1 MKALPQNRNEHMNHT
16 SESNSVQP
24 AKKLL
29 NRFNLWADGELH
41 TPEPSV
47 GERVRYRDGLNK
59 WRYVY
64 GHLKESGSKMVIVA
78 LDSGRDACIPKGW
91 IEGV

>member
-1 MKALPQNRNEHMNHT
+1 MSTIPKSQTTDKP
-16 SESNSVQP
+16 V
-24 AKKLL
+24 KKL
-29 NRFNLWADGELH
+29 FNLWADGELH

-64 GHLKESGSKMVIVA
+64 GHLKERGSLMVVVA
-78 LDSGRDACIPKGW
+78 LDSGRDACVPKGW
-91 IEGV
+91 VESA